1 MPETNI
7 RPTVVGLLCD
17 SNFKY
22 RRDTKTWSH
31 IDGRPFTKEEQAA
44 AWSATRYEFEEFA
57 GQHTRYM
64 EYLRTLEEAPDALQR
79 FLAPFMEQ
87 LTSKTLG
94 NAVELMSEDERAELE
109 RLLGL
114 MTERPRPFTTYTF

>member
-1 MPETNI
+1 MPETEI
-7 RPTVVGLLCD
+7 RPAVVALLCD

-31 IDGRPFTKEEQAA
+31 IDGRPFTKEEQATA
-44 AWSATRYEFEEFA
+44 LHATRDEFEEFA
-57 GQHTRYM
+57 AQHTRYM
-64 EYLRTLEEAPDALQR
+64 EYMRTLEEAPEALQR

-87 LTSKTLG
+87 LTRKTLG
-94 NAVELMSEDERAELE
+94 NAVELMSEDERSELE

-114 MTERPRPFTTYTF
+114 MIEPSRRFTAYTF